1 MVEITIDEFSKIDL
15 RVCKVIEA
23 SRVEGTNKLLK
34 LKVDLGNEV
43 RTIVSGIGDQ
53 FNPEQLIGKNL
64 IIVANLKPKII
75 RGIESKGMILC
86 AVDEKERVYPLTTL
100 IEAAPGLKVY

>member
-1 MVEITIDEFSKIDL
+1 MVEITIEDFSKVDL

-23 SRVEGTNKLLK
+23 KRVEGTNKLLL

-43 RTIVSGIGDQ
+43 RTVVSGIGDQ
-53 FNPEQLIGKNL
+53 FKPEDLLGKNL
-64 IIVANLKPKII
+64 IIVANLKPKVI

-86 AVDEKERVYPLTTL
+86 AVDDKERVYPLTTL
-100 IEAAPGLKVY
+100 IEASPGLKVY

>member
-1 MVEITIDEFSKIDL
+1 MVEITIEEFSKIDL

-23 SRVEGTNKLLK
+23 KRVEGTNKLIL

-53 FNPEQLIGKNL
+53 FRPEDLLGKNL
-64 IIVANLKPKII
+64 IIVANLKPKVI

-86 AVDEKERVYPLTTL
+86 AVDENEKIYPLTTL
-100 IEAAPGLKVY
+100 LEAKPGLKVY